1 MFKIKKQI
9 RILYLSSALWNLSIT
24 GAWVAILAARG
35 FSLVQIGLAETVFHI
50 TSLIFEI
57 PSGVLADV
65 IGRKKMLILSNLS
78 IIIANLVMVMST
90 GFTGVCISFVFNALG
105 WNLASGSGD
114 ALAYDSMKLAG
125 VEKKYEKYSSDQT
138 IIYRITTAVSTL
150 CAGIALLLGY
160 RIAYLIS
167 VINHLIALFFTFALV
182 EVEHADEEENPG
194 PKEQM
199 TMKTVLRKMLACF
212 RESLRF
218 FQCNRR
224 AGIMM
229 FSNSVVGAFDILLL
243 FFLQS
248 KLREASLPDMWL
260 GVALFVMEVGGI
272 VGARV
277 ILKAKKVRYVTV
289 FAVCALVVLSGIML
303 EHTGLI
309 PFMVAGGFLSA
320 AADDALQ
327 VRTDARLQD
336 SFSSAQRATLISIA
350 SFTFSVVMIVLSP
363 LAGWFFTF
371 W

>member
-1 MFKIKKQI
+1 MFIIKKQI
-9 RILYLSSALWNLSIT
+9 RILYLSSAHWNLSIT

-35 FSLVQIGLAETVFHI
+35 FSLVQIGLAESVFHI
-50 TSLIFEI
+50 TSLLFEI

-78 IIIANLVMVMST
+78 TIIANLVMVMSA

-105 WNLASGSGD
+105 WNLSSGSGD
-114 ALAYDSMKLAG
+114 ALAYDSLKL
-125 VEKKYEKYSSDQT
+125 VSEEKRYEGYASNQV

-167 VINHLIALFFTFALV
+167 VVNHLIALFFTFALV
-182 EVEHADEEENPG
+182 EVEHTDEEEKPG
-194 PKEQM
+194 PKEKM
-199 TMKTVLRKMLACF
+199 TIKTVLGKMLACF
-212 RESLRF
+212 GESLRF
-218 FQCNRR
+218 LRDHRR
-224 AGIMM
+224 VSIMM
-229 FSNSVVGAFDILLL
+229 FSNSFVGAFDILLL

-248 KLREASLPDMWL
+248 KLRDASLPDMWL

-272 VGARV
+272 LGARV
-277 ILKAKKVRYVTV
+277 ILKAKKVRYAVIFTV
-289 FAVCALVVLSGIML
+289 CTVVVLSGVLL
-303 EHTGLI
+303 EHTGAI
-309 PFMVAGGFLSA
+309 PFMVLGGFLSA

-336 SFSSAQRATLISIA
+336 SFSSAQRATLISIE
-350 SFTFSVVMIVLSP
+350 SFTFSAVMIVLSP
-363 LAGWFFTF
+363 LAGWFFSI